1 MEIPV
6 TTQYLG
12 SWHEMVCSALDILLS
27 ILLLKNEK
35 HLLNGKKSSSFHS
48 FAIFFYSK
56 YPSLKMFSFLN
67 ELYQLWSLSFEAK
80 ELLKDKGS
88 YSHQFVLFKEVS
100 FHWVCRWVTN
110 PKENNTFC
118 CILVSNAVS
127 YWVWNWTKNQ
137 SLWFMSIL

>member
-1 MEIPV
+1 MPILNQESIFLNMEIPV

-67 ELYQLWSLSFEAK
+67 ELYQL
-80 ELLKDKGS
+80 
-88 YSHQFVLFKEVS
+88 
-100 FHWVCRWVTN
+100 
-110 PKENNTFC
+110 
-118 CILVSNAVS
+118 
-127 YWVWNWTKNQ
+127 
-137 SLWFMSIL
+137 